1 MLLSRRD
8 ASARNTALIFAVS
21 VIAPTFLGMCL
32 VDAQVDG
39 QAELIGG
46 TELVP
51 ADSGGALLCLAAGA
65 TPAPTCRVLDSEVLP
80 RGVVVESGCEAD
92 GEAGALCRLGCSE
105 GFEISDAADGRC
117 ALDAS
122 GATAAYEGQAAT
134 CRPEMNL
141 DGTMAES
148 YCRLEESEAVR
159 SCCDLGGAPAGTCG
173 TDRPPQSCDLE
184 CVEIWLPL
192 VEIGALDGASPTFFF
207 DFLHGALLCNAVLG
221 LCFLGL
227 SPIPTTG

>member
-117 ALDAS
+117 APGAS
-122 GATAAYEGQAAT
+122 AYEGQAADRGCLLT
-134 CRPEMNL
+134 HGGDQRGRAAPPGDSLRIRP
-141 DGTMAES
+141 
-148 YCRLEESEAVR
+148 
-159 SCCDLGGAPAGTCG
+159 
-173 TDRPPQSCDLE
+173 
-184 CVEIWLPL
+184 
-192 VEIGALDGASPTFFF
+192 AS
-207 DFLHGALLCNAVLG
+207 H
-221 LCFLGL
+221 
-227 SPIPTTG
+227 

>member
-1 MLLSRRD
+1 M
-8 ASARNTALIFAVS
+8 
-21 VIAPTFLGMCL
+21 
-32 VDAQVDG
+32 
-39 QAELIGG
+39 
-46 TELVP
+46 VP
-51 ADSGGALLCLAAGA
+51 S
-65 TPAPTCRVLDSEVLP
+65 
-80 RGVVVESGCEAD
+80 
-92 GEAGALCRLGCSE
+92 AGALCRLGCSE

-173 TDRPPQSCDLE
+173 TDRPPQSCDME
-184 CVEIWLPL
+184 CVELWLPL
-192 VEIGALDGASPTFFF
+192 VEICGQYL
-207 DFLHGALLCNAVLG
+207 AVYQVGCSYVLP
-221 LCFLGL
+221 L
-227 SPIPTTG
+227 PY